1 MKKTKLLDTI
11 AYCILTILI
20 SYSLCQSIWSSFCMT
35 ESISTELLGIVII
48 ISIMLIPLLYNKITT
63 LIGLSTLFIG
73 AIAYL
78 FYLSSTLGTRGIFNF
93 LDNYT
98 FWIIDTVN
106 GYLYEDRLF
115 ILLTEIFIALFVTL
129 LIYIFTVKFFNIYVI
144 AVFGCSLFLSQIILN
159 YLANEFSFY
168 LFIGSFILF
177 YLFDVA
183 RVRAKKSGYSIKNKV
198 LYLIY
203 ILPVCLITLI
213 VTNTMSF
220 SKTPVEFAWLN
231 DRITSIENYFAGTRI
246 ESFDSFSLSGV
257 GFNSKGG
264 LLGGNINPD
273 NIHVMNVRS
282 SYSNIYLKAYSPI
295 LYDGRQ
301 WYNTNSDYVSV
312 DNEKNIYGVKEI
324 SDDVEEYKLGAFT
337 RKTPISGLSIS
348 GLDNSGP
355 SYEVDSDIDIT
366 FVNMRTRSIFVPAKT
381 HEITFKQAQPLLKNN
396 EGILL
401 LQKAKEKD
409 FKYSVNYTNL
419 NLTDTNFI
427 ESIRKSH
434 RGMYADY
441 KKSIS
446 TINVR
451 YEGDTNDLDTLI
463 KRSDNIYNTY
473 LTLPNT
479 IPQRVYDLAE
489 QITKNSK
496 NDYDKAKAIENY
508 LSTNYVYT
516 LKPGRVP
523 RNKDFVDYFLFDN
536 KKGYCTYYASSMV
549 VMLRSIGIPA
559 RYVEGYILP
568 PTDNK
573 GIYKVTSKQ
582 AHAWVEVYFE
592 GFGWIQF
599 EPTSPFV
606 ANMYEGT
613 NQPVRIDSSMS
624 GTNYVDYL
632 EMIKKYGNKQNDFDI
647 VTEPTDTEGD
657 DDNTALKT
665 IIGLIVEVILGLVI
679 LATRNKLKHTFMF
692 KKLRKANPNKAVLMS
707 FEYMFSILS
716 IQELAINAAETP
728 SQYGFRVEKFLDF
741 RGNSSNKIDF
751 SKVMNYF
758 ITARY
763 TQNDLS
769 EEEKLSVINCI
780 QVLLIITKQRIGKR
794 KYYFMK
800 LIRGK
805 I

>member
-11 AYCILTILI
+11 AYCILTILM

-35 ESISTELLGIVII
+35 ATVSTELLGIVII
-48 ISIMLIPLLYNKITT
+48 IAVLLVPLLYNKITT
-63 LIGLSTLFIG
+63 LISVITLLFG
-73 AIAYL
+73 AGTYL
-78 FYLSSTLGTRGIFNF
+78 FYTASTIGTRGIFNF
-93 LDNYT
+93 LDNYI
-98 FWIIDTVN
+98 FWIVDTVT
-106 GYLYEDRLF
+106 GYIYQDRAF
-115 ILLTEIFIALFVTL
+115 ILITEIFIAAFITIF
-129 LIYIFTVKFFNIYVI
+129 IYLFTVKFFNIYVI
-144 AVFGCSLFLSQIILN
+144 AILGCSIFLSQIMLN
-159 YLANEFSFY
+159 FLASQVTFY
-168 LFIGSFILF
+168 LFIGTFFLY
-177 YLFDVA
+177 YLFDVV
-183 RVRAKKSGYSIKNKV
+183 RVRSKKSDYTIENKI

-203 ILPVCLITLI
+203 ILPVCAITLLI
-213 VTNTMSF
+213 TNTMPYS
-220 SKTPVEFAWLN
+220 STPVEIKWLN
-231 DRITSIENYFAGTRI
+231 DRITSIEDYFYGTRI

-282 SYSNIYLKAYSPI
+282 SYSNIYLKAYTPI

-301 WYNTNSDYVSV
+301 WYNTSNEYASV
-312 DNEKNIYGVKEI
+312 DNKTNTYIKEI

-409 FKYSVNYTNL
+409 FKYFIKYTNL
-419 NLTDTNFI
+419 NLTDTKFI
-427 ESIRKSH
+427 ESIRESH
-434 RGMYADY
+434 KGMYAEY
-441 KKSIS
+441 KKSNSIVKLS
-446 TINVR
+446 MD
-451 YEGDTNDLDTLI
+451 GDPNILDTLI
-463 KRSDNIYNTY
+463 KRSENIYNTY
-473 LTLPNT
+473 LSLPNT

-489 QITKNSK
+489 QITKNSES
-496 NDYDKAKAIENY
+496 NYDKAKSIENY

-516 LKPGRVP
+516 LKPGRTP
-523 RNKDFVDYFLFDN
+523 RNQDFVDYFLFES

-568 PTDNK
+568 PTSNK

-599 EPTSPFV
+599 EPTAPFV

-613 NQPVRIDSSMS
+613 NQTVHVDSSMS
-624 GTNYVDYL
+624 GSTYVDYM
-632 EMIKKYGNKQNDFDI
+632 EMMKKYGNQQNNI
-647 VTEPTDTEGD
+647 NMVNVPTDNEDD
-657 DDNTALKT
+657 DDNEALK
-665 IIGLIVEVILGLVI
+665 IVVGFLVEVILALVI
-679 LATRNKLKHTFMF
+679 LATRNKLKHTFML
-692 KKLRKANPNKAVLMS
+692 KKIQKAEPNKSVLMS
-707 FEYMFSILS
+707 FEYMFSVLS
-716 IQELAINAAETP
+716 LQDMAINAAETP

-741 RGNSSNKIDF
+741 RGNSFNKFDF

-763 TQNDLS
+763 TQNELS
-769 EEEKLSVINCI
+769 EEEKLCVVNCI
-780 QVLLIITKQRIGKR
+780 QVLLLITKRRLGRK

>member
-35 ESISTELLGIVII
+35 EAISTELLGIIVI
-48 ISIMLIPLLYNKITT
+48 ISILLIPLLYNKMTT

-78 FYLSSTLGTRGIFNF
+78 FYLSSTLGTRGTFNF

-106 GYLYEDRLF
+106 GYLYEDRMF

-144 AVFGCSLFLSQIILN
+144 AVLGCSLFLSQIMLD

-220 SKTPVEFAWLN
+220 SKTPVEFAWVN

-273 NIHVMNVRS
+273 NVHVMNVRS
-282 SYSNIYLKAYSPI
+282 SYSNIYLKAFSPI
-295 LYDGRQ
+295 LYDGKQ
-301 WYNTNSDYVSV
+301 WYNTNTDYVSV
-312 DNEKNIYGVKEI
+312 ENDKMSYVKEI
-324 SDDVEEYKLGAFT
+324 NEDVQEYKTGTLI
-337 RKTPISGLSIS
+337 RKAQNSDLKSPDSG
-348 GLDNSGP
+348 
-355 SYEVDSDIDIT
+355 YEVESDIDIT
-366 FVNMRTRSIFVPAKT
+366 FMNMRTRSIFIPAKT
-381 HEITFKQAQPLLKNN
+381 NQLTFKQVQPLLKNN
-396 EGILL
+396 EGTLL
-401 LQKAKEKD
+401 SPKAKEKD
-409 FKYSVNYTNL
+409 FKYSVTYTNL
-419 NLTDTNFI
+419 NLTDTKFI

-434 RGMYADY
+434 RGMYADK
-441 KKSIS
+441 KKSNS
-446 TINVR
+446 NINFII
-451 YEGDTNDLDTLI
+451 EGGTSDLDTLI
-463 KRSDNIYNTY
+463 ERSDNIYNTY

-489 QITKNSK
+489 QITKNST

-568 PTDNK
+568 PTANK

-613 NQPVRIDSSMS
+613 NQPVRVDSSMS
-624 GTNYVDYL
+624 GANYVDYL
-632 EMIKKYGNKQNDFDI
+632 EMIKKYGNKQNNFDI
-647 VTEPTDTEGD
+647 VT
-657 DDNTALKT
+657 DNTNIEDEGNNNNNIL
-665 IIGLIVEVILGLVI
+665 IIVISLLTAVILTFVI
-679 LATRNKLKHTFMF
+679 LTTKNILKHTLLF
-692 KKLRKANPNKAVLMS
+692 KKIRKANPNKAVLMS

-716 IQELAINAAETP
+716 IQDLAINAAETP

-741 RGNSSNKIDF
+741 RGNSFNKFDF

-769 EEEKLSVINCI
+769 EEEKLSVLNCI